1 MDLQE
6 IRRDIDYIDQQLV
19 DLFCRRMALS
29 AQVAD
34 YKKANNLPVF
44 FPEREQEIL
53 NRVSEQ
59 AGPELAPYIRRL
71 YAALFDESCLYQAE
85 VMK

>member
-1 MDLQE
+1 MDLME
-6 IRRDIDYIDQQLV
+6 IRQDIDSIDQQLV

-44 FPEREQEIL
+44 VPEREREIL
-53 NRVSEQ
+53 MRVADQ
-59 AGPELAPYIRRL
+59 AGPEMAPYIRRL
-71 YAALFDESCLYQAE
+71 YTALFEESRLYQAE